1 MTIKPPA
8 APLLDHVTDWVFDL
22 DNTLYPAECDLFAEI
37 DTRMTDFVARL
48 TGLERAEA
56 RKLQK
61 HYYATYGTTLSGLM
75 TEHGLDPAEFL
86 HFVHEIDLSPLPDLP
101 HLRSAIAALPG
112 RKFIYTNG
120 PRRHA
125 ERVIEKIGLAHL
137 FTDSF
142 GIEESAYTPKPHL
155 PAYERFC
162 HLHEVEPQGAAFF
175 EDLAR
180 NLLPAKT
187 LGFTTVLVQS
197 AKDWSHEP
205 IEARP
210 AGAGDVFGG
219 DGAEHIDYITGDLAA
234 FLDQA
239 APRPP
244 AEPKDETDA

>member
-1 MTIKPPA
+1 MTIKLRPA
-8 APLLDHVTDWVFDL
+8 PQLGHVTDWVFDL

-48 TGLERAEA
+48 TGLEHPEA

-75 TEHGLDPAEFL
+75 TEHGLAPEEFL
-86 HFVHEIDLSPLPDLP
+86 HYVHEIDLSPLPDLP
-101 HLRSAIAALPG
+101 ALRSAIAALPG

-125 ERVIEKIGLAHL
+125 ERVTEKMGLAHL

-142 GIEESAYTPKPHL
+142 GIEESAFTPKPHL
-155 PAYERFC
+155 SAYETFC
-162 HLHEVEPQGAAFF
+162 RLHSVTPGKAIFF

-180 NLLPAKT
+180 NLLPAKS
-187 LGFTTVLVQS
+187 LGFTTVLVHS
-197 AKDWSHEP
+197 EKDWSHEP

-219 DGAEHIDYITGDLAA
+219 DGESHIDYITGDLAG
-234 FLDQA
+234 FLDSA
-239 APRPP
+239 LARPD
-244 AEPKDETDA
+244 PKLKD

>member
-1 MTIKPPA
+1 MKPRTP
-8 APLLDHVTDWVFDL
+8 PDPQLDHVADWVFDL
-22 DNTLYPAECDLFAEI
+22 DNTLYPATCDLFAEI

-48 TGLERAEA
+48 TGLERSEA

-86 HFVHEIDLSPLPDLP
+86 HYVHEIDLSPLPDLP

-125 ERVIEKIGLAHL
+125 ERVTEKMGLAHL

-142 GIEESAYTPKPHL
+142 GIEESAFTPKPHRS
-155 PAYERFC
+155 AYETFC
-162 HLHEVEPQGAAFF
+162 KLHKVVPQGAAFF

-180 NLLPAKT
+180 NLLPAKS
-187 LGFTTVLVQS
+187 LGFTTVLVHS
-197 AKDWSHEP
+197 EKDWSHEP

-219 DGAEHIDYITGDLAA
+219 DGSDHIDYITGDLAG
-234 FLDQA
+234 FLVTA
-239 APRPP
+239 S
-244 AEPKDETDA
+244 PKAGPKRSD

>member
-1 MTIKPPA
+1 MTSNLPL
-8 APLLDHVTDWVFDL
+8 APKLGHVTDWVFDL

-48 TGLERAEA
+48 TGLERSAA
-56 RKLQK
+56 RTLQK
-61 HYYATYGTTLSGLM
+61 QYYAKYGTTLSGLM

-86 HFVHEIDLSPLPDLP
+86 HYVHEIDLSPLPDLP

-120 PRRHA
+120 SRRHA
-125 ERVIEKIGLAHL
+125 ERVTEKMGLAHL
-137 FTDSF
+137 FNASF
-142 GIEESAYTPKPHL
+142 GIEESAYTPKPNL
-155 PAYERFC
+155 PAYQAFC
-162 HLHEVEPQGAAFF
+162 RLHQVEPQGAAFF

-180 NLLPAKT
+180 NLLPAKS
-187 LGFTTVLVQS
+187 LGFTTVLVHS

-219 DGAEHIDYITGDLAA
+219 DGSGHIDYITGDLAA
-234 FLDQA
+234 FLDSA
-239 APRPP
+239 VPRLT
-244 AEPKDETDA
+244 ANVKD

>member
-1 MTIKPPA
+1 MAIDR
-8 APLLDHVTDWVFDL
+8 APIPQLGHVADWVFDL

-48 TGLERAEA
+48 TGLERLEA

-86 HFVHEIDLSPLPDLP
+86 HYVHEIDLSPLPDLP
-101 HLRSAIAALPG
+101 HLRAAIAALPG

-125 ERVIEKIGLAHL
+125 ERVIEKMGLAHL
-137 FTDSF
+137 FNDSF

-155 PAYERFC
+155 PAYQSFC
-162 HLHEVEPQGAAFF
+162 RIHKVEPQGAAFF

-180 NLLPAKT
+180 NLLPAKS

-210 AGAGDVFGG
+210 AGAGDVFWG
-219 DGAEHIDYITGDLAA
+219 DGNGHIDYITGDLAG

-239 APRPP
+239 VPRLPDKL
-244 AEPKDETDA
+244 KD

>member
-1 MTIKPPA
+1 MTINPPPA
-8 APLLDHVTDWVFDL
+8 PKMGHVTDWVFDL

-48 TGLERAEA
+48 TGLERLEA

-86 HFVHEIDLSPLPDLP
+86 HYVHEIDLSPLPDLP
-101 HLRSAIAALPG
+101 HLRAAIAALPG
-112 RKFIYTNG
+112 RRFIYTNG

-125 ERVIEKIGLAHL
+125 ERVIEKMGLAHL
-137 FTDSF
+137 FNDSF

-155 PAYERFC
+155 PAYQAFC
-162 HLHEVEPQGAAFF
+162 RIHKVEPQGAAFF

-205 IEARP
+205 VEARP

-219 DGAEHIDYITGDLAA
+219 DGDGHIDYITGDLAG

-239 APRPP
+239 VPRP
-244 AEPKDETDA
+244 ALKEKD

>member
-1 MTIKPPA
+1 MTNSLPPA
-8 APLLDHVTDWVFDL
+8 PKLGHVTDWVFDL

-48 TGLERAEA
+48 TGLERSAA
-56 RKLQK
+56 RTLQK
-61 HYYATYGTTLSGLM
+61 GYYAKYGTTLSGLM

-86 HFVHEIDLSPLPDLP
+86 HYVHEIDLSPLPDLP

-112 RKFIYTNG
+112 RKFVYTNG

-125 ERVIEKIGLAHL
+125 ERVTEKMGLAHL
-137 FTDSF
+137 FNASF

-155 PAYERFC
+155 PAYQTFC
-162 HLHEVEPQGAAFF
+162 RLHQVEPQGAAFF

-180 NLLPAKT
+180 NLLPAKS
-187 LGFTTVLVQS
+187 LGFTTVLVHS

-219 DGAEHIDYITGDLAA
+219 DGNGHIDYITGDLAA
-234 FLDQA
+234 FLDSA
-239 APRPP
+239 VPRLT
-244 AEPKDETDA
+244 ANAKD

>member
-1 MTIKPPA
+1 MAIK
-8 APLLDHVTDWVFDL
+8 LLPTPQMAHVADWVFDL

-48 TGLERAEA
+48 TGLERLEA

-75 TEHGLDPAEFL
+75 TEHGLNPAEFL
-86 HFVHEIDLSPLPDLP
+86 HYVHEIDLSPLPDLP
-101 HLRSAIAALPG
+101 ALRAAIEALPG

-125 ERVIEKIGLAHL
+125 ERVTEKMGLAHL
-137 FTDSF
+137 FNDSF
-142 GIEESAYTPKPHL
+142 GIEESAFIPKPHL
-155 PAYERFC
+155 SAYEGFC
-162 HLHEVEPQGAAFF
+162 KLHKVEPQGAAFF

-180 NLLPAKT
+180 NLLPAKS
-187 LGFTTVLVQS
+187 LGFTTVLVHS
-197 AKDWSHEP
+197 EKDWSHEP

-219 DGAEHIDYITGDLAA
+219 DGADHIDYITGDLAG
-234 FLDQA
+234 FLDSA
-239 APRPP
+239 RPRPGP
-244 AEPKDETDA
+244 IEKD

>member
-1 MTIKPPA
+1 MVIKPPV
-8 APLLDHVTDWVFDL
+8 PQLDHVTDWVFDL
-22 DNTLYPAECDLFAEI
+22 DNTLYPATCDLFAEI

-48 TGLERAEA
+48 TGLERTEA

-75 TEHGLDPAEFL
+75 IEHGLDPAEFL
-86 HFVHEIDLSPLPDLP
+86 HYVHEIDLSPLPDLP
-101 HLRSAIAALPG
+101 HLRAAIAALPG
-112 RKFIYTNG
+112 RRFIYTNG

-125 ERVIEKIGLAHL
+125 ERVIEKMGLAHL
-137 FTDSF
+137 FNDSF

-155 PAYERFC
+155 PAYQSFC
-162 HLHEVEPQGAAFF
+162 RIHKVEPLGAAFF

-180 NLLPAKT
+180 NLLPAKS

-219 DGAEHIDYITGDLAA
+219 DVNGHIDYITGDLAG

-239 APRPP
+239 VPRLTDKL
-244 AEPKDETDA
+244 KD

>member
-1 MTIKPPA
+1 MENKPRLVPA
-8 APLLDHVTDWVFDL
+8 LGHVADWVFDL
-22 DNTLYPAECDLFAEI
+22 DNTLYPATCDLFAEI
-37 DTRMTDFVARL
+37 DTRMTDFVARF
-48 TGLERAEA
+48 TGLERTEA

-86 HFVHEIDLSPLPDLP
+86 HYVHEIDLSPLPDLP
-101 HLRSAIAALPG
+101 HLRAAIAALPG

-125 ERVIEKIGLAHL
+125 ERVTEKMGLAHL
-137 FTDSF
+137 FNASF

-155 PAYERFC
+155 PAYQSFC
-162 HLHEVEPQGAAFF
+162 RIHKVEPQGAAFF

-180 NLLPAKT
+180 NLLPAKS
-187 LGFTTVLVQS
+187 LGFTTVLVHS

-210 AGAGDVFGG
+210 AGTGDVFGG
-219 DGAEHIDYITGDLAA
+219 DGAEHIDYMTGDLAG
-234 FLDQA
+234 FLDEA
-239 APRPP
+239 APRP
-244 AEPKDETDA
+244 ALKPKD